1 MRSLIVEWCEKQKKN
16 CKKKGGI
23 KGGIKLT
30 GVGGPPQELAKRA
43 NCEAK
48 QRTPNSTPIRPHPY
62 STARLPSRS
71 ISIQPPP
78 ASARGHGREQE
89 EEVGGLGGG
98 GRHLRRPHARHARHP
113 AGRSLPRLRGPAHPF
128 LR

>member
-1 MRSLIVEWCEKQKKN
+1 LIVEWCEKQKKN

-48 QRTPNSTPIRPHPY
+48 QRTPNSTPIRPHHY
-62 STARLPSRS
+62 STARLPSR
-71 ISIQPPP
+71 IPI
-78 ASARGHGREQE
+78 
-89 EEVGGLGGG
+89 
-98 GRHLRRPHARHARHP
+98 HLHP
-113 AGRSLPRLRGPAHPF
+113 AAAGIRERPWT
-128 LR
+128 